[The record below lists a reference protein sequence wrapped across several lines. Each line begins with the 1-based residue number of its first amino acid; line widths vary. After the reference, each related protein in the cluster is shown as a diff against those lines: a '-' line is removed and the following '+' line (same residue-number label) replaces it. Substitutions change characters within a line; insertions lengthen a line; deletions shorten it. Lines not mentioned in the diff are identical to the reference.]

1 MNNSIDIV
9 GIRLFKERTL
19 LSKKN
24 ITNPL
29 DAVEVIANELID
41 LDREIAMCLNLNNKN
56 QVINAHTI
64 AVGGMESTNID
75 VRSIYKSALLSNS
88 SRILIF
94 HNHLNTCEPSYE
106 DIELTNIIKE
116 GAALLGLELLD
127 HIIISPN
134 GFYSIKNNEKFQPEI
149 EDNLENNLTF

>member
-1 MNNSIDIV
+1 MNSIDIV

-24 ITNPL
+24 ITSPL
-29 DAVEVIANELID
+29 DAVEVIANEIID
-41 LDREIAMCLNLNNKN
+41 MDREISMCLNLNNKN
-56 QVINAHTI
+56 QVLNAHI
-64 AVGGMESTNID
+64 ISIGGIESAPID

-94 HNHLNTCEPSYE
+94 HNHLNNCEPSPE
-106 DIELTNIIKE
+106 DIILTNKIRE
-116 GAALLGLELLD
+116 GSSLLGLELLD

-134 GFYSIKNNEKFQPEI
+134 GFYSILNNEKFYPEFEDEI
-149 EDNLENNLTF
+149 EESFEL